1 MSLEM
6 ENQTDSAAAVTRT
19 VIRSP
24 QRITTVLRNENSTRA
39 GELPRVLSQFYEAM
53 STALGPMSWWPART
67 PFEVIVGAI
76 LTQNTAWVNVERAID
91 NLRQARLLTPLA
103 LERVP
108 RARLA
113 KLIRSSGYFRQ
124 KAIKLK
130 AFVRFLRKGYGG
142 SLARMFRRPTAE
154 LREEL
159 LAVHGIGLETA
170 DSILLYAGHHAVFVV
185 DAYTRRILERHGL
198 VNEKVR
204 YDDIR
209 QLFESNLPREAKL
222 WNDYHALIVN
232 VGKNWCRTRNPLC
245 DQCPLGKFLPAT
257 ARAALL
263 HEISPSVEARA

>member
-6 ENQTDSAAAVTRT
+6 ENRTQTIGEVTRT
-19 VIRSP
+19 VIPASR
-24 QRITTVLRNENSTRA
+24 RNRAALAAGESTRA
-39 GELPRVLSQFYEAM
+39 GDLPQVLSKFYEAM
-53 STALGPMSWWPART
+53 STRLGPMGWWPART
-67 PFEVIVGAI
+67 RFEVIVGAI
-76 LTQNTAWVNVERAID
+76 LTQNTAWLNVERAID
-91 NLRQARLLTPLA
+91 NLRQARLLTPVA

-113 KLIRSSGYFRQ
+113 RLIRSSGYFRQ

-142 SLARMFRRPTAE
+142 SLAKMFRRPTSE

-159 LAVHGIGLETA
+159 LTVHGIGPETA
-170 DSILLYAGHHAVFVV
+170 DSILLYAGHHPVFVV

-198 VNEKVR
+198 THEKAS

-209 QLFESNLPREAKL
+209 FLFESSLPREPKL

-245 DQCPLGKFLPAT
+245 EQCPLGPFLPA
-257 ARAALL
+257 ASSIALI
-263 HEISPSVEARA
+263 EDSSAGAEARA